1 MKKDFYIDTFGQC
14 YFNHVMKSTIK
25 NKLIFIKGKL
35 WIITLIPMEVKFSET
50 TQQIVI
56 IVEKDI

>member
-14 YFNHVMKSTIK
+14 YFNHVSLDIVK
-25 NKLIFIKGKL
+25 NQIIFIKEKL
-35 WIITLIPMEVKFSET
+35 WIITLIPMDVKFSEI